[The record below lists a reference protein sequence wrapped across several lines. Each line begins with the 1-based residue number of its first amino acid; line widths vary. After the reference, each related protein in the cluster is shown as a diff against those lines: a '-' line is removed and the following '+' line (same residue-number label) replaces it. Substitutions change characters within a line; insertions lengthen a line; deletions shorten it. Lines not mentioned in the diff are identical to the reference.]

1 MNHTTYDETTFA
13 ATFEHRMQGAPG
25 ERLHYVI
32 GGQGTPMLLV
42 PGWPQTW
49 YAWRKT
55 MVALAEHYTVVAVD
69 PPGLG
74 DSDKPY
80 GGYDTDSVA
89 RRLHELTQALGWE
102 RFDFVGHDVGVWIG
116 YAYASLFPQQVRRLA
131 LLDATVPGF
140 APAQMYAFESTRISK
155 NWHFYFL
162 AQPDLPEALISG
174 REHTFLSW
182 LFHAKGAGS
191 GWLEPQALA
200 EYVRCYSAPGGWRA
214 AAAYYR
220 ALFESMAQN
229 HEHARTRLKMPVLA
243 MGGEAAL
250 GSMME
255 SMACEVADNVTGAI
269 APCGHYIPEEA
280 HDFVVEHL
288 LGFLEWGERS

>member
-1 MNHTTYDETTFA
+1 MDDTTHDEAAFA
-13 ATFEHRMQGAPG
+13 SIFEHRMQGAAG
-25 ERLHYVI
+25 ERLHCVI

-55 MVALAEHYTVVAVD
+55 MLALAEHYTVVAVD

-116 YAYASLFPQQVRRLA
+116 YAYTSLFPQQVRRVA
-131 LLDATVPGF
+131 LLDATVPGL
-140 APAQMYAFESTRISK
+140 APAQMYAFEPERISK
-155 NWHFYFL
+155 SWHFFFL
-162 AQPDLPEALISG
+162 AQADLPEALISG
-174 REHTFLSW
+174 REHAFLSW
-182 LFHAKGAGS
+182 LFHAKSANS
-191 GWLEPQALA
+191 GWLEPRALA
-200 EYVRCYSAPGGWRA
+200 EYVRCYSAPGAWRA
-214 AAAYYR
+214 AANYYR
-220 ALFESMAQN
+220 ALFDSMAQN
-229 HEHARTRLKMPVLA
+229 HVHARKRLEMPVLA

-255 SMACEVADNVTGAI
+255 SMMRQVADNVTGVI

-280 HDFVVEHL
+280 PDFVVGHL
-288 LGFLEWGERS
+288 LEFLE

>member
-1 MNHTTYDETTFA
+1 MNHTTCDETAFA
-13 ATFEHRMQGAPG
+13 AIFEHRMQGAAG

-32 GGQGTPMLLV
+32 GGQGTPILLV

-55 MVALAEHYTVVAVD
+55 MLTLAEHHTVVAVD

-80 GGYDTDSVA
+80 GGYDTNSVA
-89 RRLHELTQALGWE
+89 MRLHELTQALGWE
-102 RFDFVGHDVGVWIG
+102 RFDFVGQDVGVWIG

-131 LLDATVPGF
+131 LLDATVPGL
-140 APAQMYAFESTRISK
+140 APAQMYAFEPERISK
-155 NWHFYFL
+155 NWHFFFL

-174 REHTFLSW
+174 REHAFLSW
-182 LFHAKGAGS
+182 LFHAKSARS

-214 AAAYYR
+214 AASYYR
-220 ALFESMAQN
+220 ALFDSMAQN
-229 HEHARTRLKMPVLA
+229 HAHARKRLAMPVLA

-250 GSMME
+250 GGMME
-255 SMACEVADNVTGAI
+255 SMMKQVADNVTGLI

-280 HDFVVEHL
+280 PDFVVEHL
-288 LGFLEWGERS
+288 LEFLK

>member
-1 MNHTTYDETTFA
+1 MNDTTHDEAAFA
-13 ATFEHRMQGAPG
+13 SIFEHRMQGAAG

-32 GGQGTPMLLV
+32 GGRGTPILLV

-55 MVALAEHYTVVAVD
+55 MLALAKHYTVVAVD

-80 GGYDTDSVA
+80 GGYETDSVA

-116 YAYASLFPQQVRRLA
+116 YAYTSLFSQQVRRLA
-131 LLDATVPGF
+131 LLDATVPGL
-140 APAQMYAFESTRISK
+140 APAQIYAFEPERISK
-155 NWHFYFL
+155 NWHFFFL
-162 AQPDLPEALISG
+162 AQADLPEALISG
-174 REHTFLSW
+174 REHAFLSW
-182 LFHAKGAGS
+182 LFHAKSANS
-191 GWLEPQALA
+191 DWLEPQALA
-200 EYVRCYSAPGGWRA
+200 EYVRCYSAPGAWRA
-214 AAAYYR
+214 AASYYR
-220 ALFESMAQN
+220 ALFDSMAQN
-229 HEHARTRLKMPVLA
+229 HMHARKRLEMPVLA

-250 GSMME
+250 GGMME
-255 SMACEVADNVTGAI
+255 SMMRQVADNVTGVI

-280 HDFVVEHL
+280 PDFVVGHL
-288 LGFLEWGERS
+288 LEFLK